1 MNGIDQ
7 QLDGPIVDGLYASLN
22 SVYPPSSTNKILTAN
37 DITTGGTTAPADGE
51 ILWTA
56 DVTQVR
62 SVAGAMSNVITLN
75 YPVNTNVT
83 DGRSRRVVIV
93 ANYSKTVVAA
103 TTTAFQVVAGGITIT
118 LPTET
123 IGNPARTNDTYFI
136 EIIINF
142 RAANQAHM
150 MVNLIRSQ
158 GTGNPLS
165 QIYSKTIAL
174 GTWNKTIANT
184 IALNWQIVTNTGNT
198 HTLTIQQVTSVLI

>member
-7 QLDGPIVDGLYASLN
+7 QLDGPIVDGLYASLG
-22 SVYPPSSTNKILTAN
+22 SSFPPSASNKFLTAN
-37 DITTGGTTAPADGE
+37 DATGGGITVPADGE

-62 SVAGAMSNVITLN
+62 SVAGAMTNVITLN
-75 YPVNTNVT
+75 YPVNPNVI

-103 TTTAFQVVAGGITIT
+103 TTTAFQVVAGGITLT

-123 IGNPARTNDTYFI
+123 IGNPVRTNDTYFI

-142 RAANQAHM
+142 RATNQAHM

-174 GTWNKTIANT
+174 GTWNKAIANT

-198 HTLTIQQVTSVLI
+198 HALSIQQVTSVLI

>member
-1 MNGIDQ
+1 MGQ
-7 QLDGPIVDGLYASLN
+7 GLQLDGDIVDGLYSSLG
-22 SVYPPSSTNKILTAN
+22 SAYPPSTSNKFLTSN

-56 DVTQVR
+56 DLTDTR
-62 SVAGAMSNVITLN
+62 SAAGAMTPVFTMNF
-75 YPVNTNVT
+75 PVNSKVT
-83 DGRSRRVVIV
+83 DGRSRRIVIV
-93 ANYSKTVVAA
+93 ANYNKTVVAA
-103 TTTAFQVVAGGITIT
+103 TSTTFQVVAGGITLT
-118 LPTET
+118 LPTEA
-123 IGNPARTNDTYFI
+123 IGNPARVNDTYFI

-142 RAANQAHM
+142 RSGNQAHM

-158 GTGNPLS
+158 GSGNPLS
-165 QIYSKTIAL
+165 QSYTKTTAL

>member
-1 MNGIDQ
+1 MGLEL
-7 QLDGPIVDGLYASLN
+7 QLDGDIVDGLYTSLG
-22 SVYPPSSTNKILTAN
+22 SVYPPSSTNKFLTSN
-37 DITTGGTTAPADGE
+37 DVTSGGTTNPADGE

-56 DVTQVR
+56 DVVDTR
-62 SVAGAMSNVITLN
+62 SVAGAMLPVFTMNF
-75 YPVNTNVT
+75 PVNAKVAA
-83 DGRSRRVVIV
+83 GRSRRIVMV
-93 ANYSKTVVAA
+93 ANYNKTIVAA
-103 TTTAFQVVAGGITIT
+103 TSTTFQVVAGGITLT

-165 QIYSKTIAL
+165 QIYTKTIAL
-174 GTWNKTIANT
+174 GTWNQAIANT
-184 IALNWQIVTNTGNT
+184 IALNWQIVTNTLNV

>member
-1 MNGIDQ
+1 MVGIDQ
-7 QLDGPIVDGLYASLN
+7 QLDGPIVDGLYTSLG
-22 SVYPPSSTNKILTAN
+22 SVYPPSSTNKFLTAN
-37 DITTGGTTAPADGE
+37 DITTGGTTSPADGE
-51 ILWTA
+51 ILWAA
-56 DVTQVR
+56 DVTSVR
-62 SVAGAMSNVITLN
+62 NAAGAMLPVITLN
-75 YPVNTNVT
+75 YPVNTNIVA
-83 DGRSRRVVIV
+83 GRSRRIVMV

-103 TTTAFQVVAGGITIT
+103 TTTAFQVVAGGITLT

-123 IGNPARTNDTYFI
+123 IGNPVRTNDTYFI

-165 QIYSKTIAL
+165 QIYTKTIAL
-174 GTWNKTIANT
+174 GTWNQAIANT
-184 IALNWQIVTNTGNT
+184 IALNWQIVTNTLNV